1 MACPSLAGVDLLAA
15 AKCRTL
21 HNGVQMPVIGL
32 GTWRL
37 RGDRLRSGVFGALNE
52 RYGLIDSAAVYGN
65 EEEIKQLLK
74 EAGNPRVFLTSK
86 LQPGDAQGTEAVV
99 KAFEQT
105 IERLGVQQ
113 LDLYLIHWPG
123 SGGVEANDQLNRRRR
138 IESWRALE
146 QLYEQKKVRAIG
158 VSNFMVP
165 HLEQLMEDGAKIRP
179 MVNQIEWH
187 PMCWVPDLIPYA
199 EKHNIV
205 LQAYSSLGSGETR
218 LLDHDVVKQ
227 IAKEI
232 NQPPSVVLLRW
243 PLQQGLLVIPCS
255 TSQEHLKENLAAL
268 DVQLSEDQMKR
279 LCAIRDTVKHRF
291 CWDPN
296 TIA

>member
-1 MACPSLAGVDLLAA
+1 MSCPNLAGVDLLAA
-15 AKCRTL
+15 ARCRTL
-21 HNGVQMPVIGL
+21 YNGVKMPLIGL

-65 EEEIKQLLK
+65 EEEIRQLLK
-74 EAGNPRVFLTSK
+74 DAGNPRVFLTSK
-86 LQPGDAQGTEAVV
+86 LQPGDAQGKDAVL
-99 KAFEQT
+99 KAFEKT
-105 IERLGVQQ
+105 IERLGVKQ

-123 SGGVEANDQLNRRRR
+123 SGGVDANSKVNRQRR

-146 QLYEQKKVRAIG
+146 QLYEEKKVRAIG
-158 VSNFMVP
+158 VSNFLVP

-179 MVNQIEWH
+179 MVNQVEWH

-199 EKHNIV
+199 RKHSIV
-205 LQAYSSLGSGETR
+205 LQAYSSLGSGENR
-218 LLDHDVVKQ
+218 LFEHEVVKE
-227 IAKEI
+227 IAEEV
-232 NQPPSVVLLRW
+232 NEAPSVVLLRW
-243 PLQQGLLVIPCS
+243 ALQQGLLVIPCS
-255 TSQEHLKENLAAL
+255 TSQEHLRENLAAL
-268 DVQLSEDQMKR
+268 DVVLSEDQMER
-279 LCAIRDTVKHRF
+279 LCAIRESVTHRF